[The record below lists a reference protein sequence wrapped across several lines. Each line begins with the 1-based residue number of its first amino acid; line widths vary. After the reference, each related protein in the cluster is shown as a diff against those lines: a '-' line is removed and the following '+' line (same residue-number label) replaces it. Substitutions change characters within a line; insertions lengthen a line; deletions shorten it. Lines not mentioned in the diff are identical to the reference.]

1 MLYGFKALTLTYHTA
16 PVEVRERY
24 ALNETEAKQLLHML
38 QEHGVQEA
46 MVLSTCN
53 RTEIYYSSNEPQEPL
68 LFYALGMLKSY
79 PIEQDKQYFLH
90 ITDSREAVRHLFEVG
105 LGLDSQV
112 LGDLQIINQVKKAY
126 QWAADLQMA
135 GPFLHRLMHT
145 IFFVNKKVVQQTAF
159 RDGAASTSY
168 AAVEIAEEISTAIH
182 EPVILVVG
190 VGEIGADVCRN
201 LADRPMGE
209 VIITNRTYEKAAA
222 LAEETGFRVEPFEKL
237 DEWLQKA
244 DIIISSVGMSQPL
257 FNKERIAALTSVAS
271 FKYFIDLA
279 IPRSVAKEIEEIPGM
294 VVYNVDDISRR
305 VQASIEA
312 RKSAIPQVRALM
324 EEGLAEFE
332 DWSKEMEVSP
342 TIKKLKNALEEIRRK
357 EIAKYLKHLD
367 EKEREAVERVTKSMI
382 QKIIQLPV
390 LQLKAACK
398 RGEAET
404 LVDVLNDLFNLEKQP
419 VQ

>member
-24 ALNETEAKQLLHML
+24 ALNEAEAKQLLQML
-38 QEHGVQEA
+38 QEQGIQEA

-53 RTEIYYSSNEPQEPL
+53 RTEIYYSSEEPQEAL

-79 PIEQDKQYFLH
+79 PIDQDKQYFLH
-90 ITDSREAVRHLFEVG
+90 LGDQREAVRHLFEVS

-112 LGDLQIINQVKKAY
+112 LGDLQIINQVKRAY
-126 QWAADLQMA
+126 QWAADLNMA

-145 IFFVNKKVVQQTAF
+145 IFFVNKRVVQQTAF

-168 AAVEIAEEISTAIH
+168 AAVEIADEISTAIH
-182 EPVILVVG
+182 EPVVLVVG

-201 LADRPMGE
+201 LVGRPVGE
-209 VIITNRTYEKAAA
+209 VIITNRTYEKAEA
-222 LAEETGFRVEPFEKL
+222 LAAETGFRAEPFDKL
-237 DEWLQKA
+237 DALLHKA
-244 DIIISSVGMSQPL
+244 DIIISSVGMAQPL
-257 FNKERIAALTSVAS
+257 FNKERVAALPIAS

-279 IPRSVAKEIEEIPGM
+279 IPRSVAKEVEDIPGI
-294 VVYNVDDISRR
+294 VVYNVDDISQR
-305 VQASIEA
+305 VQASLEI
-312 RKSAIPQVRALM
+312 RKQAIPQVRALM
-324 EEGLAEFE
+324 EEGLGEFE
-332 DWSKEMEVSP
+332 EWLKEMEVSP
-342 TIKKLKNALEEIRRK
+342 TIKKLKNALEEIRQK

-367 EKEREAVERVTKSMI
+367 EKERAAVERVTKSMI

-404 LVDVLNDLFNLEKQP
+404 LVDVLNDLFNLEKQA
-419 VQ
+419 VK